1 MDLKFD
7 SKWRVNPM
15 RFAMLMVMFFLFGKA
30 TDALAQKI
38 DFNNGTGNNPTASG
52 YIAWDITNGETVTN
66 TFDGVTITIT
76 NAEGS
81 AGSKIKKNWYK
92 NGVTIGTDEGR
103 LVCDGISSF
112 DGDSYIKSGS
122 VAIQVIITG
131 LSAGTHTLQA
141 YHNNVD
147 YEAGA
152 TLPAINVKVNG
163 TDQLTGLSQS
173 MRATTLAASTKS
185 YVTFDVSSTSSETV
199 IIYYTTPVDGVTYD
213 RTQLYIN
220 SLEFDGEN
228 ADYQAQNPSPANLDY
243 HVNADNENITL
254 SWTGASGA
262 TKHIVYWGESED
274 QVNVKIYEGMNTYT
288 TRSSI
293 SPLNIYYWRVD
304 EVINGVTYKGVV
316 WSFKSR
322 RDAFPG
328 AQGYGRY
335 AIGGRGG
342 TVYHVTSLD
351 DDADNPAE
359 GTFRYGIT
367 KVSGPRTIVFDMGGV
382 IHLKNRLTC
391 SDPYVTIAGQTAPG
405 NGIMFRGAPFGM
417 ASDGITRFVR
427 LRRGHL
433 SDEDPDGHGMDGM
446 GMAGND
452 HSIMDHCSISWTID
466 EAFSS
471 RNAKHITLQNT
482 LISEA
487 LNIAGHP
494 NYDAGTEHGYAGT
507 IGGGQLGA
515 KGSSFHHNLLAHN
528 EGRNWSMSGG
538 LDASGA
544 YDGHHDMFNNV
555 CYNWATRAT
564 DGGTHEGQF
573 VNNYYK
579 MGASTT
585 MTYLLR
591 AQLEGT
597 GSGSQSYYVS
607 GNIRENLDGSK
618 TSDAE
623 NVTYKYEL
631 YNDQVLDWTVFRSS
645 PFFDHL
651 ATVESAEAAFKNV
664 LSDVGCNQPELDN
677 HDTRMV
683 SETKHRT
690 YTYTGAASLA
700 KGRYGHIDSE
710 TDSEGFDGLNIYS
723 ATRDADWDTDG
734 DGIPDWFE
742 DAKGWGTG
750 SLNNNH
756 TDGSSV
762 GWYTDLEIYLNWMA
776 CPHFIDLQVGV
787 ERTIDLNVFFL
798 GYSYSANN
806 QIYSI
811 VSSDI
816 DATLEGSNLKITP
829 SSSGLFSVQV
839 KATESGISLTRT
851 FNFYV
856 IPTDEPDDNVYNE
869 ATTSTTETPFS
880 QSGNITW
887 PLSDGGADQ
896 VPTYSFSDEVNPLFT
911 SQAITVGS
919 SLQGTNTL
927 KKDTNSPSLNETLF
941 TASVANESSASD
953 NNAVTFYVQLADGYT
968 FIPSSISV
976 TATRFGTDG
985 GKMDISWFANNSSET
1000 LVSGVTPNRNNG
1012 KENKDD
1018 EENSKPKYT
1027 TYPYTFSNPS
1037 STSGIFGIKINLYS
1051 LGSSKSYGLK
1061 DIIING
1067 TVSGSTTSTVTS
1079 IKLKETATVYLPF
1092 KNGTKTVFTAN
1103 SLPINNARVTLE
1115 RTLSSSY
1122 WNTLCLPF
1130 DVSKEQLEEV
1140 FGVGTKVSEFSSAM
1154 NNTINFSSVEQI
1166 TAGKP
1171 CVILP
1176 AETAVNPVFENVNLT
1191 SSAAESDSK
1200 GSYSYD
1206 GHYVCYDMKTDQT
1219 EYFLNTRGT
1228 LNYPADDS
1236 QNHLKGLR
1244 ATFTIPNVISASL
1257 ASLRVFFDEKM
1268 VSEGLDL
1275 VDGVDA
1281 IRGLTNIATV
1291 YNLKGQV
1298 VGTTQDNLAKGVY
1311 IVDGKKVVI
1320 R

>member
-1 MDLKFD
+1 MKVITNYLNKE
-7 SKWRVNPM
+7 M
-15 RFAMLMVMFFLFGKA
+15 RFFILGFVLMLYASNVS
-30 TDALAQKI
+30 AQKI
-38 DFNNGTGNNPTASG
+38 DFDNGTTNNPTASG
-52 YIAWDITNGETVTN
+52 YTAWDITNGETVTN

-112 DGDSYIKSGS
+112 DGESYIKSGS

-293 SPLNIYYWRVD
+293 SPLNTYYWRVD

-367 KVSGPRTIVFDMGGV
+367 KVSGPRTIVFDVGGV

-494 NYDAGTEHGYAGT
+494 NYDAGAEHGYAGT

-742 DAKGWGTG
+742 DAKGWGNG
-750 SLNNNH
+750 NLNNNH
-756 TDGSSV
+756 SDGSSV

-776 CPHFIDLQVGV
+776 CPHFIDLEMSV
-787 ERTIDLNVFFL
+787 ETEIDLATYFA
-798 GYSYSANN
+798 GYTNPSYT
-806 QIYSI
+806 I
-811 VSSDI
+811 VSQDNGIGASI
-816 DATLEGSNLKITP
+816 SNNKLIVTP
-829 SSSGLFSVQV
+829 TSSGLFSVQV
-839 KATESGISLTRT
+839 KATQSTQSNISLTRT

-856 IPTDEPDDNVYNE
+856 LPYQAPDENVYNE
-869 ATTSTTETPFS
+869 ASTTTTTETVN

-887 PLSDGGADQ
+887 AFNDPNVPAVVSFGSDD
-896 VPTYSFSDEVNPLFT
+896 VNALFT
-911 SQAITVGS
+911 PTFSVGS
-919 SLQGTNTL
+919 HLTFVGTNMDESQYQPTV
-927 KKDTNSPSLNETLF
+927 D
-941 TASVANESSASD
+941 NESSANDD
-953 NNAVTFYVQLADGYT
+953 NAILFSVSLADGYT
-968 FIPSSISV
+968 FTPTSISV
-976 TATRFGTDG
+976 TATRYGTDYC
-985 GKMDISWFANNSSET
+985 KLDISWFANGTTTKYFTAEK
-1000 LVSGVTPNRNNG
+1000 PNRNNSS
-1012 KENKDD
+1012 DPYSIY
-1018 EENSKPKYT
+1018 SKNI
-1027 TYPYTFSNPS
+1027 SNQ
-1037 STSGIFGIKINLYS
+1037 SGITGSFGIKLNV
-1051 LGSSKSYGLK
+1051 YGLGNVRKIGFK

-1067 TVSGSTTSTVTS
+1067 TVSGNMTKSTTNV
-1079 IKLKETATVYLPF
+1079 ILKETATVYPKF
-1092 KNGTKTVFTAN
+1092 NNAKETKFT
-1103 SLPINNARVTLE
+1103 LPINNANVTLE
-1115 RTLSSSY
+1115 RTLSNEY

-1130 DVSKEQLEEV
+1130 DVSSEQLEEV
-1140 FGVGTKVSEFSSAM
+1140 FGAGTKVSEFSSAVS
-1154 NNTINFSSVEQI
+1154 NTINFSSVERI
-1166 TAGKP
+1166 TAGIP
-1171 CVILP
+1171 CVIKP
-1176 AETAVNPVFENVNLT
+1176 TNTVENPVFENVNIT
-1191 SSAAESDSK
+1191 SSSPGWIYK
-1200 GSYSYD
+1200 GEYHYD
-1206 GHYVCYDMKTDQT
+1206 GHYICYDMKTDQT

-1228 LNYPADDS
+1228 LNYPANDS

-1244 ATFTIPNVISASL
+1244 ATFTVPKASIASL

-1268 VSEGLDL
+1268 VSEGLDV
-1275 VDGVDA
+1275 VDHVDA
-1281 IRGLTNIATV
+1281 INGLTHVFPV
-1291 YNLKGQV
+1291 YNLNGQA
-1298 VGTTQDNLAKGVY
+1298 VGTTDDRLPKGVY
-1311 IVDGKKVVI
+1311 IVNGKKKVI

>member
-1 MDLKFD
+1 MKVITNYLNKE
-7 SKWRVNPM
+7 M
-15 RFAMLMVMFFLFGKA
+15 RFFILGFVLMLYASNVS
-30 TDALAQKI
+30 AQKI
-38 DFNNGTGNNPTASG
+38 DFDNGTTNNPTASG
-52 YIAWDITNGETVTN
+52 YTAWDITNGETVTN
-66 TFDGVTITIT
+66 TFDGVTISIT

-81 AGSKIKKNWYK
+81 AGSKIKKNWNK

-103 LVCDGISSF
+103 LVSDGISSF

-293 SPLNIYYWRVD
+293 SPLNTYYWRVD

-367 KVSGPRTIVFDMGGV
+367 KVSGPRTIVFDVGGV

-494 NYDAGTEHGYAGT
+494 NYDAGAEHGYAGT

-798 GYSYSANN
+798 GYSYTANN

-839 KATESGISLTRT
+839 KATENGISLTRT

-869 ATTSTTETPFS
+869 ATTSTTETTIS

-887 PLSDGGADQ
+887 PLSDGGSDQ
-896 VPTYSFSDEVNPLFT
+896 MPTISFGDDDVNDLFT
-911 SQAITVGS
+911 PLSISVGS
-919 SLQGTNTL
+919 NLLGTSTFN
-927 KKDTNSPSLNETLF
+927 KKKIDTYYETVF
-941 TASVANESSASD
+941 ESISKESSVND
-953 NNAVTFYVQLADGYT
+953 NTNAITFYVNLKEGYT
-968 FIPSSISV
+968 FTPSSISV
-976 TATRFGTDG
+976 LATRIGTNG
-985 GKMDISWFANNSSET
+985 GYLDIYWIDSNGTTTAFT
-1000 LVSGVTPNRNNG
+1000 KQTPNRN
-1012 KENKDD
+1012 
-1018 EENSKPKYT
+1018 
-1027 TYPYTFSNPS
+1027 SNDYSPQYS
-1037 STSGIFGIKINLYS
+1037 NYDYSFTNAKSASGTFGIKLNVYNLDPT
-1051 LGSSKSYGLK
+1051 KSYGFK

-1067 TVSGSTTSTVTS
+1067 IVNGTNTSTVTS

-1092 KNGTKTVFTAN
+1092 KNGTKTVFTES

-1228 LNYPADDS
+1228 LNYPANDS

-1244 ATFTIPNVISASL
+1244 ATFTIPKSSSASL

-1268 VSEGLDL
+1268 VSEGLDV
-1275 VDGVDA
+1275 VDHVDA
-1281 IRGLTNIATV
+1281 INGLTHVFPV
-1291 YNLKGQV
+1291 YNLNGQA
-1298 VGTTQDNLAKGVY
+1298 VGTTDDSLSKGVY
-1311 IVDGKKVVI
+1311 IVNGKKKVI

>member
-274 QVNVKIYEGMNTYT
+274 QVNVKIYEGTNTYT

-293 SPLNIYYWRVD
+293 SPLNTYYWRVD

-367 KVSGPRTIVFDMGGV
+367 KVSGPRTIVFDVGGV

-742 DAKGWGTG
+742 DAKGWGNG
-750 SLNNNH
+750 NLNNNH
-756 TDGSSV
+756 SDGSSV

-776 CPHFIDLQVGV
+776 CPHFIDLEMSV
-787 ERTIDLNVFFL
+787 ETEIDLATYFA
-798 GYSYSANN
+798 GYTNPSYT
-806 QIYSI
+806 I
-811 VSSDI
+811 VSQDNGIGASI
-816 DATLEGSNLKITP
+816 SNNKLIVTP
-829 SSSGLFSVQV
+829 TSSGLFSVQV
-839 KATESGISLTRT
+839 KATQSTQSNISLTRT

-856 IPTDEPDDNVYNE
+856 LPYQAPDENVYNE
-869 ATTSTTETPFS
+869 ASTTTTTETINN
-880 QSGNITW
+880 SGNITW
-887 PLSDGGADQ
+887 AFNDPN
-896 VPTYSFSDEVNPLFT
+896 VPAVVSFGDDDVNALFT
-911 SQAITVGS
+911 PKSISVGS
-919 SLQGTNTL
+919 NLSFVSSDLDESTY
-927 KKDTNSPSLNETLF
+927 KS
-941 TASVANESSASD
+941 SVANEGSAND
-953 NNAVTFYVQLADGYT
+953 NNAIQFYVSLKSGYT
-968 FIPSSISV
+968 FTPTSISV
-976 TATRFGTDG
+976 TASRFGTDG
-985 GKMDISWFANNSSET
+985 GKVDISWYANGSST
-1000 LVSGVTPNRNNG
+1000 KYFTGVTPNRS
-1012 KENKDD
+1012 NKTP
-1018 EENSKPKYT
+1018 N
-1027 TYPYTFSNPS
+1027 S
-1037 STSGIFGIKINLYS
+1037 STYTQNLPNQSLTGTFGIKINIYS
-1051 LGSSKSYGLK
+1051 LGTDKKIGLK

-1067 TVSGSTTSTVTS
+1067 IVSGEVTKSSTD
-1079 IKLKETATVYLPF
+1079 IILKETATVYPKF
-1092 KNGTKTVFTAN
+1092 NNAKETKFT
-1103 SLPINNARVTLE
+1103 LPINNANVTLE
-1115 RTLSSSY
+1115 RTLSNEY

-1130 DVSKEQLEEV
+1130 DVSSEQLEEV
-1140 FGVGTKVSEFSSAM
+1140 FGAGTKVSEFSSAVS
-1154 NNTINFSSVEQI
+1154 NTINFSSVERI
-1166 TAGKP
+1166 TAGIP
-1171 CVILP
+1171 CVIKP
-1176 AETAVNPVFENVNLT
+1176 TNTVENPVFENVNIT
-1191 SSAAESDSK
+1191 SSSPGWIYK
-1200 GSYSYD
+1200 GEYHYD
-1206 GHYVCYDMKTDQT
+1206 GHYICYDMKTDQT

-1228 LNYPADDS
+1228 LNYPANDS

-1244 ATFTIPNVISASL
+1244 ATFTIPKSSSASL

>member
-1 MDLKFD
+1 MKTLTNYLNKGRSSFI
-7 SKWRVNPM
+7 
-15 RFAMLMVMFFLFGKA
+15 LGFLFMLCA
-30 TDALAQKI
+30 SNASAQKI
-38 DFNNGTGNNPTASG
+38 DFDNGTGSNPTASG
-52 YIAWDITNGETVTN
+52 YTAWDITNGATVTN

-76 NAEGS
+76 NVEGS

-92 NGVTIGTDEGR
+92 DGVTIGTDEGR

-122 VAIQVIITG
+122 VAIQVTITG

-147 YEAGA
+147 YGAGA
-152 TLPAINVKVNG
+152 TLPALNVKVNG

-185 YVTFDVSSTSSETV
+185 YVTFDVASTSSETV

-243 HVNADNENITL
+243 HTNADNENITL

-262 TKHIVYWGESED
+262 SKHIVYWGESED
-274 QVNVKIYEGMNTYT
+274 QVNVKIYEGTNTNT
-288 TRSSI
+288 SRGSL
-293 SPLNIYYWRVD
+293 SPMKTYYWRVD

-316 WSFKSR
+316 WSFRPR

-342 TVYHVTSLD
+342 MVYHVTSLD

-367 KVSGPRTIVFDMGGV
+367 QLSGPRTIVFDVGGV

-405 NGIMFRGAPFGM
+405 NGIMFRGSPFGM
-417 ASDGITRFVR
+417 ASDGITRFIR
-427 LRRGHL
+427 HRRGHL
-433 SDEDPDGHGMDGM
+433 SDEDPKEHGMDGM

-466 EAFSS
+466 EGFSS

-494 NYDAGTEHGYAGT
+494 NYDTGTEHGYAGT

-579 MGASTT
+579 MGASTE

-618 TSDAE
+618 TTDAE

-631 YNDQVLDWTVFRSS
+631 YNNQVLDWTVFRSS

-651 ATVESAEAAFKNV
+651 ATVESAEAAYKNV

-683 SETKHRT
+683 SETKNRT
-690 YTYTGAASLA
+690 YTYTGSASLA

-776 CPHFIDLQVGV
+776 CPHFIDLKVN
-787 ERTIDLNVFFL
+787 ETRTIDLNTYFL
-798 GYSYSANN
+798 GYSYSSNN

-811 VSSDI
+811 VSNDI
-816 DATLEGSNLKITP
+816 DATLEGSSLKITP

-839 KATESGISLTRT
+839 KATENGISLTRT

-869 ATTSTTETPFS
+869 ATTSTTETSFS

-887 PLSDGGADQ
+887 PLSDGGSDQ

-919 SLQGTNTL
+919 SLNGEQTFS
-927 KKDTNSPSLNETLF
+927 KDNKSLGETWFHPSVN
-941 TASVANESSASD
+941 NESSASD
-953 NNAVTFYVQLADGYT
+953 DNAITFYVKLANGYT
-968 FIPSSISV
+968 FTPSSISV

-985 GKMDISWFANNSSET
+985 GALDISWYANGSSESLIT
-1000 LVSGVTPNRNNG
+1000 GVTPNR
-1012 KENKDD
+1012 E
-1018 EENSKPKYT
+1018 SKTPNYSDYT
-1027 TYPYTFSNPS
+1027 YSFSNT
-1037 STSGIFGIKINLYS
+1037 STIEGTFGIKVNIYK
-1051 LGSSKSYGLK
+1051 LGNTKQYGLK
-1061 DIIING
+1061 NIIING
-1067 TVSGSTTSTVTS
+1067 TVNGTNTSTVTS
-1079 IKLKETATVYLPF
+1079 IKLKETATVFLPF
-1092 KNGTKTVFTAN
+1092 KNGTKTVFTES

-1130 DVSKEQLEEV
+1130 DVSSEQIEEV
-1140 FGVGTKVSEFSSAM
+1140 FGAGTKVSEFASAM
-1154 NNTINFSSVEQI
+1154 NNTINFSSVERI
-1166 TAGKP
+1166 TAGIP
-1171 CVILP
+1171 CVIKP
-1176 AETAVNPVFENVNLT
+1176 TNTVENPVFENVNIT
-1191 SSAAESDSK
+1191 SSSPGWIYK
-1200 GSYSYD
+1200 GEYHYD
-1206 GHYVCYDMKTDQT
+1206 GHYICYDMKTDQT

-1228 LNYPADDS
+1228 LNYPANDS

-1244 ATFTIPNVISASL
+1244 ATFTIPKSSSASL

-1298 VGTTQDNLAKGVY
+1298 VGTTKDNLAKGVY